1 MSDECIPPGA
11 GGARRIGSRRPGIDP
26 RDLAEPPLPSLGRG
40 AHPQNLAAGGSLQDF
55 IVAASKAY
63 GEALISEE
71 PRIQELLA
79 LHAMVSRMRLSC
91 SPRTVARAE
100 EVIRVTIDT
109 YFAPNKTVRELNEL
123 MKSGAAIDPIKDF
136 AEAAREDLRSR

>member
-1 MSDECIPPGA
+1 MNA
-11 GGARRIGSRRPGIDP
+11 Y
-26 RDLAEPPLPSLGRG
+26 
-40 AHPQNLAAGGSLQDF
+40 LAALAALAGSVVGALASILATWLNQHYQARAGEHTREISQREDLFRDF

-71 PRIQELLA
+71 PRIEELVA
-79 LHAMVSRMRLSC
+79 LHAMVSRMRVSC
-91 SPRTVARAE
+91 SLRTVARAE

-123 MKSGAAIDPIKDF
+123 MKSGATIDPLKDF
-136 AEAAREDLRSR
+136 AEVAREDLRSR

>member
-1 MSDECIPPGA
+1 MNA
-11 GGARRIGSRRPGIDP
+11 Y
-26 RDLAEPPLPSLGRG
+26 LP
-40 AHPQNLAAGGSLQDF
+40 ALAALAGSVVGALASILATWLNHHYQARAGEHTRQISQREDLFRDF

-71 PRIQELLA
+71 PRIEELVA
-79 LHAMVSRMRLSC
+79 LHAMVSRMRVSC
-91 SPRTVARAE
+91 SPRTAARAE

-109 YFAPNKTVRELNEL
+109 YFAPNKTLQELNEL
-123 MKSGAAIDPIKDF
+123 MKSGAAIDPLKEF